1 MYILNTQGKA
11 GKMVVLRRDDVDLT
25 NIFHENIYTASAS
38 EKEVSENTLTRD
50 TLRTILSTVDT
61 EWDKKVV
68 KALLTYNR
76 SYKELESLGIDTDS
90 ITRDNKQ
97 VLDVAKEW
105 QNSIIAAE
113 DITTLR
119 PKGQLSSYQENLEG
133 LDNLNRKRKEFGRQD

>member
-1 MYILNTQGKA
+1 M
-11 GKMVVLRRDDVDLT
+11 
-25 NIFHENIYTASAS
+25 
-38 EKEVSENTLTRD
+38 TRD

-105 QNSIIAAE
+105 QNAIIAAE

-119 PKGQLSSYQENLEG
+119 LKGQLSSYQENLEI
-133 LDNLNRKRKEFGRQD
+133 KKT